1 LTRPRLSDDNG
12 LDASDASILA
22 SMRVIAGSAKGTR
35 LVRVPTGVRPV
46 SDRAREGL
54 FSSLGDLVDAARVL
68 DLYAG
73 TGALGIEAL
82 SRGANEALFVDRS
95 PSALSAVRE
104 NLARTGLDD
113 RASFER
119 SDIRRFLE
127 RQPVD
132 LEGFDLVFLDP
143 PYEAGRAELDTVMDL
158 LAAKPLLREGF
169 TVVLSRGSRSSN
181 SVIPL
186 HWSVARRLSYGDSV
200 VTLFRSRD
208 LPRDMEV

>member
-1 LTRPRLSDDNG
+1 
-12 LDASDASILA
+12 
-22 SMRVIAGSAKGTR
+22 MRVIAGTARGTR
-35 LVRVPTGVRPV
+35 LARVPAGVRPV

-54 FSSLGDLVDAARVL
+54 FSSLGDLIEGARVL

-82 SRGANEALFVDRS
+82 SRGAAEAVFVDRS
-95 PSALSAVRE
+95 PPALAALRE
-104 NLARTGLDD
+104 NLARTGLDG
-113 RASFER
+113 RVGVER
-119 SDIRRFLE
+119 SDVRRFLE
-127 RQPVD
+127 REPVPT
-132 LEGFDLVFLDP
+132 GFDLVFLDP
-143 PYEAGRAELDTVMDL
+143 PYEAGQTELDPVLAL
-158 LAAKPLLREGF
+158 LDAKPLLREGF

-186 HWSVARRLSYGDSV
+186 HWLVARRLSYGDSV

>member
-1 LTRPRLSDDNG
+1 
-12 LDASDASILA
+12 
-22 SMRVIAGSAKGTR
+22 MRVIAGSAKGAR
-35 LVRVPTGVRPV
+35 LVRVPAGIRPV

-54 FSSLGDLVDAARVL
+54 FSSLGELIQDTRVL

-82 SRGANEALFVDRS
+82 SRGAREALFVDRS

-113 RASFER
+113 RAGIER
-119 SDIRRFLE
+119 SEVRRFLE
-127 RQPVD
+127 REPVHP
-132 LEGFDLVFLDP
+132 EGFDLVFLDP
-143 PYEAGRAELDTVMDL
+143 PYEAGHEELDPVLGL
-158 LAAKPLLREGF
+158 LGAKPLLREGF

-186 HWSVARRLSYGDSV
+186 HWSVARRLSYGDTV

>member
-1 LTRPRLSDDNG
+1 
-12 LDASDASILA
+12 
-22 SMRVIAGSAKGTR
+22 MRVIAGSAKGAR
-35 LVRVPTGVRPV
+35 LVRVPAGVRPV

-54 FSSLGDLVDAARVL
+54 FSSLGDLVDGANVL

-82 SRGANEALFVDRS
+82 SRGAGEAVFVDRS
-95 PSALSAVRE
+95 PAAVSAVRE
-104 NLARTGLDD
+104 NLARTSLDA
-113 RASFER
+113 RASIER
-119 SDIRRFLE
+119 SDVRRFLE
-127 RQPVD
+127 RRPP
-132 LEGFDLVFLDP
+132 GGGSDLVFLDP
-143 PYEAGRAELDTVMDL
+143 PYEVGEAELDPVLSL
-158 LAAKPLLREGF
+158 LDEKPLLREGF

-208 LPRDMEV
+208 LQGDMEV